1 MKSLEGRTQERSQ
14 LVTGRE
20 GKLGGSVGNFSN
32 DYNNSVGDLGVYR
45 RGMNGL
51 KAGVLGLFM
60 RRKLFNYELYL

>member
-45 RGMNGL
+45 RS
-51 KAGVLGLFM
+51 LF
-60 RRKLFNYELYL
+60 KN